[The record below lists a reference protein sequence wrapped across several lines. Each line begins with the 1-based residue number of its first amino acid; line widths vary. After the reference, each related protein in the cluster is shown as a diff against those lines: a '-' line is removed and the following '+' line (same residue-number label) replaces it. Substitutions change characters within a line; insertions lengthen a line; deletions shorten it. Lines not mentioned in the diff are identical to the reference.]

1 MLMLLALEKK
11 RRTLINSLTLLTLLM
26 ARNRKSPS
34 TIDHQLLRL
43 YFFPLLR
50 CHLVQARPGPMLSDI
65 LINSPIMVGEDGKP
79 IGSGFDFS
87 MDPMAADDPELAMV
101 CYNETFLFNLSLYCQ
116 ALRVSLE
123 EQRQRQDEETRRVQQ
138 ESLEQMQTGEGNLV
152 IIEMILTLVYL

>member
-1 MLMLLALEKK
+1 
-11 RRTLINSLTLLTLLM
+11 
-26 ARNRKSPS
+26 
-34 TIDHQLLRL
+34 
-43 YFFPLLR
+43 
-50 CHLVQARPGPMLSDI
+50 MLSDI

-101 CYNETFLFNLSLYCQ
+101 CYNETFLFNLNLYRQ

-152 IIEMILTLVYL
+152 IIEMILTLIYFYILYFVFTVDGDEDKGGFLAQAGTAELPYSEVSSCFY

>member
-1 MLMLLALEKK
+1 
-11 RRTLINSLTLLTLLM
+11 
-26 ARNRKSPS
+26 
-34 TIDHQLLRL
+34 
-43 YFFPLLR
+43 
-50 CHLVQARPGPMLSDI
+50 
-65 LINSPIMVGEDGKP
+65 MVGEDGKP